1 MAWII
6 FPRGVSSFFSRAIEA
21 CEDFGIARTSI
32 YLFIDRVYRVACVCL
47 FYMRGSVCSMR
58 RAQPR
63 VRDDTSQIE
72 HHPSV
77 LHLWRSGL
85 WNSGIAFSLYLQSPP
100 PSRYPSMAHN
110 DLSAVWPD
118 VIESSRA
125 IFHDDTNPG
134 LAELAGLCKAR
145 CVTWSELFVLCQI
158 YYSGVSDI
166 YAGIS
171 MSSG

>member
-1 MAWII
+1 LRRVKIS
-6 FPRGVSSFFSRAIEA
+6 VL
-21 CEDFGIARTSI
+21 RTSI
-32 YLFIDRVYRVACVCL
+32 YLFIDHVHRVACVCL

-85 WNSGIAFSLYLQSPP
+85 WNSGIPLSLYLQSSLS
-100 PSRYPSMAHN
+100 SRYPSMVHD

-118 VIESSRA
+118 VIENSRV
-125 IFHDDTNPG
+125 IFRDDTDLGSCRAYAKPD
-134 LAELAGLCKAR
+134 
-145 CVTWSELFVLCQI
+145 VLREANYLYYVRYICIMSDVRMSI
-158 YYSGVSDI
+158 YRSNMYT
-166 YAGIS
+166 GIS
-171 MSSG
+171 MSYG